1 MVVLHQKKQIHQV
14 HNPSLSALALLLVMP
29 SSGKPNFNRRGI
41 MKKIFIIVIFF
52 TYSIVHAEDFKTLHN
67 FSSGDVLSADMFN
80 ELFTYIK
87 ESREAI
93 DYDYLIGSWACT
105 SMHNTGIG
113 TTTVSGLSRDS
124 ENLYDKLSSTITF
137 SDDGDNTYSLTT
149 SSPNP
154 FIWDNASSYSAA
166 FATNL
171 NTFFLQTPNNSG
183 GLVSTFFNLSK
194 FSKNK
199 FAFNL
204 GYSDNNKVMQ
214 NIVCDRNNIPPTTP
228 ATFTASASGM
238 TVSLAWTDN
247 STDETGFKVL
257 RKDSLEGSFSTVT
270 TTSADATSYSDTV
283 TDAKSY
289 WYRVSA
295 TNSNGDSVASKMV
308 KVVVE

>member
-1 MVVLHQKKQIHQV
+1 
-14 HNPSLSALALLLVMP
+14 
-29 SSGKPNFNRRGI
+29 

-52 TYSIVHAEDFKTLHN
+52 TYSILHAEDYKTLHN
-67 FSSGDVLSADMFN
+67 FSPGDVLSADMFN

-105 SMHNTGIG
+105 SMHTTGFG
-113 TTTVSGLSRDS
+113 GLTVSGWSRDS

-154 FIWDNASSYSAA
+154 FMWNTAGSHSAA
-166 FATNL
+166 FSTYL
-171 NTFFLQTPNNSG
+171 NTFWLQTLQESG
-183 GLVSTFFNLSK
+183 SLISTLFNLSK

-199 FAFNL
+199 FSFNL
-204 GYSDNNKVMQ
+204 ASADNNKVML
-214 NIVCDRNNIPPTTP
+214 NIVCDRNNLPPTTP

-247 STDETGFKVL
+247 STNETSFNVL
-257 RKDSLEGSFSTVT
+257 RRDSCDGSFSIVDNVT
-270 TTSADATSYSDTV
+270 ENETSSTDTV
-283 TDAKSY
+283 PAAGSY

-295 TNSNGDSVASKMV
+295 ENDNGTSVPSKMV
-308 KVVVE
+308 RVDVE